1 MHGGAL
7 ECGGEYSPSS
17 AATLL
22 GTLKTYQRAACDEET
37 MSLRCPPGTSI
48 SVVHARYGRVAEAA
62 VGKCNNP
69 ELPASVAPTNETC
82 LLSHALQYSLLQ
94 TVVEICQKNR
104 NCKFNTSPK
113 SFQNDPCPGLAK
125 YIEVAYKCRPY
136 EFRSKVACE
145 NDAVNLLCYPGKRV
159 AILSASFGRTEY
171 ESLQCPQPH
180 GVKEETCTAPYATET
195 VMQLCH
201 GKRRCSVTANSST
214 FGDTCKPDTRTY
226 LKIIYTCVPRGVL
239 REQFAG
245 DVEAD
250 EMDLAPEFDEGFD
263 RTDFKT
269 EFSPSPNLGGPQP
282 QPRDNGTMK
291 SPTVSSSPPRARTN
305 NDMDVRHKLK
315 TVGKEGKT
323 QRRMHA
329 STNDIEGTMSP
340 TDNSSSTNCTTVI
353 YAKAEEDEV
362 AIGYLS
368 EWINAYSFISKNQ
381 EKFYLYII
389 ISVAAGGLLFLGL
402 IIGRLL
408 VSRHRSKKD
417 ANFHTNSETLP
428 NGFADEISEID
439 ADIDLTTPVPIPMQD
454 PGTPETQLAER
465 LHSERYYG
473 DNRMPMG
480 QVHQIQ
486 PHTGIRVDLGN
497 HMIGADSLHTILR
510 TETPRSMSQKNYYY
524 G

>member
-1 MHGGAL
+1 MSNVLFLLFLGSLPVIHADNL
-7 ECGGEYSPSS
+7 
-17 AATLL
+17 ATLL

-305 NDMDVRHKLK
+305 ND
-315 TVGKEGKT
+315 
-323 QRRMHA
+323 
-329 STNDIEGTMSP
+329 
-340 TDNSSSTNCTTVI
+340 
-353 YAKAEEDEV
+353 
-362 AIGYLS
+362 
-368 EWINAYSFISKNQ
+368 KNQ